1 MKCESMEACRSHTR
15 IHGHGRVATRE
26 HDGPCTNPFVLG
38 SPAGAGFPP
47 RIMRPRRTTV
57 DSLSE
62 FRLRIGLAA
71 CALIP
76 PLTGVRC
83 RRMILTALGIE
94 IGRGTTFGGRV
105 RIEGSSRPGHLLAV
119 GADCW
124 INTGVLFDLG
134 ARIAIGDRVSI
145 AHDVSLLTTLRH
157 TGSSRRAVG
166 DERALPV
173 VIGDGC
179 WLGARST
186 ILPGV
191 TVGAGS
197 IVAAGAVVTHDVA
210 PNTLVAGL
218 PARSLR
224 DLP

>member
-1 MKCESMEACRSHTR
+1 MAVVERWHAAHRLRLAC
-15 IHGHGRVATRE
+15 A
-26 HDGPCTNPFVLG
+26 D
-38 SPAGAGFPP
+38 A
-47 RIMRPRRTTV
+47 
-57 DSLSE
+57 LSE
-62 FRLRIGLAA
+62 LRLWIGVSL

-76 PLTGVRC
+76 PLTGVLC
-83 RRMILTALGIE
+83 RRAILSAVGIQ

-134 ARIAIGDRVSI
+134 ARIDIGDRVSI
-145 AHDVSLLTTLRH
+145 AHDVSLLTTSRH
-157 TGSSRRAVG
+157 TGSSRRALA

-197 IVAAGAVVTHDVA
+197 IVAAGAVVSHDVA

-224 DLP
+224 DLA